1 MKNKNINLKQKK
13 NRFKMYVF
21 YLSVSLGLLVKQS
34 ISSFASDQNN
44 KKATAN
50 KTKLISKTSLH
61 QVFRLKRNYH
71 KTWINTMYHL
81 RVNWFKVR
89 RLKITTNNKYIL
101 IFEKNIQGVASSIL
115 NTCVGR
121 GTLLES
127 HWVERIRNFGVYYG
141 FFYIFV
147 SICYLWNYLDTRP
160 YFIYFKNNSI
170 AVISSKDTIKKEK
183 RNSKTWVDIVVINP
197 CH

>member
-1 MKNKNINLKQKK
+1 M
-13 NRFKMYVF
+13 F
-21 YLSVSLGLLVKQS
+21 LSVCFWSNQFLLLFLIKTT
-34 ISSFASDQNN
+34 

-101 IFEKNIQGVASSIL
+101 IFEKNIHGVASSIL

-127 HWVERIRNFGVYYG
+127 HWVERIRNFDVYYG
-141 FFYIFV
+141 FFLYICINLLPLKLFR
-147 SICYLWNYLDTRP
+147 YQ
-160 YFIYFKNNSI
+160 
-170 AVISSKDTIKKEK
+170 TIF
-183 RNSKTWVDIVVINP
+183 
-197 CH
+197 HLL